1 MSEKLKYGNV
11 RLRVVAANALSA
23 FRSCPPLNNFIRQ
36 VLALFP
42 SYWWANR
49 DAGVKKACRRSFCW
63 LVEGP
68 GFEAGILTPL
78 EPTVGYGAL
87 LPSNEISVEV
97 VVCVRVCLCLK
108 TLMSTF
114 WPDVSDRSVASA
126 PITCTELLK
135 PQAPVF
141 MLLSL
146 LRYATGV

>member
-23 FRSCPPLNNFIRQ
+23 FCSCPPLHNFIRQ

-97 VVCVRVCLCLK
+97 VMCVCACVCAWRLWCQHFDQMCQ
-108 TLMSTF
+108 T
-114 WPDVSDRSVASA
+114 D
-126 PITCTELLK
+126 LL
-135 PQAPVF
+135 PLPPLPV
-141 MLLSL
+141 LSYL
-146 LRYATGV
+146 NPRPLFSCYYPY